1 MNRGDGEESAHFLPH
16 AENDQPLCK
25 CRGQRTLF
33 IHTGFLILHLLL
45 TAVVLLV
52 YPWSSGIHMNTLS
65 TVHPLCLCLCS
76 CSLTCHVAFNSERLE
91 LRQQK
96 FLLSEESPYA
106 GPPGE
111 AIDRAWTELLQH
123 VNIRASDRE
132 LASLNQTSVGLP
144 GSLGGSLVWMDVSH
158 QLHCVVCGCL
168 PPPPPLHLPPSA
180 TLCIANS
187 LKKYLRQWI
196 YRDHYHPEVGP
207 DHTPHWLL
215 HVGMYLSTNWST
227 RPRQPN

>member
-1 MNRGDGEESAHFLPH
+1 MDREDGEESARFLPH
-16 AENDQPLCK
+16 AENHQPLCK
-25 CRGQRTLF
+25 CRRQRTLF
-33 IHTGFLILHLLL
+33 IHTGFFILHLLL

-52 YPWSSGIHMNTLS
+52 YPWSGGIHMNTLS
-65 TVHPLCLCLCS
+65 TVHPLCLSLS
-76 CSLTCHVAFNSERLE
+76 SRSLTCHVAFNSERLE

-144 GSLGGSLVWMDVSH
+144 GIQGGSLVWMDVSH

-168 PPPPPLHLPPSA
+168 PPSLPAPLQHCASLTASRNISA
-180 TLCIANS
+180 SGSIVITTIPKWAQTIRRTGYCTLVC
-187 LKKYLRQWI
+187 
-196 YRDHYHPEVGP
+196 
-207 DHTPHWLL
+207 T
-215 HVGMYLSTNWST
+215 
-227 RPRQPN
+227 